1 MTRWVVTGPTG
12 AGKSAVTR
20 LLAARGAAVIDGD
33 ALGHEVLREPAVLA
47 AIGRRFGPG
56 TVAGGAVDRERLGQ
70 LVFGDPAALADL
82 DAITHGPLGA
92 RMEAAL
98 AAAELAPPG
107 RARAPLAVLEA
118 AVYFRLPAP
127 PRTDLVV
134 AVLAAPELRAAR
146 LAARTGLAPDQA
158 RARVHAQSHLESDWI
173 RADVT
178 IRNEGSAEDLA
189 VAVDR
194 LWAAH
199 AA

>member
-12 AGKSAVTR
+12 AGKSAVTT
-20 LLAARGAAVIDGD
+20 LLAARGAVVIDGD
-33 ALGHEVLREPAVLA
+33 ELGHEVLREPAVLA
-47 AIGRRFGPG
+47 AIDGRFGPG
-56 TVAGGAVDRERLGQ
+56 MVAGGTVDRARLGRV
-70 LVFGDPAALADL
+70 VFGDPAALADL

-98 AAAELAPPG
+98 AAAELAQLSRPG
-107 RARAPLAVLEA
+107 VPLAVLEA

-146 LAARTGLAPDQA
+146 LAARAGLTPDEA
-158 RARVHAQSHLESDWI
+158 RARVLAQSHLDRDWI